1 MRALLFAMLLLPCVA
16 RAQDAQRFERAL
28 RGPQAMDR
36 WMKKEIHRQRKG
48 QVITTPSTS
57 YVVHRATFDGLV
69 AFLQRQPGV
78 ENAAWDRCTNKIMLW
93 PGHSTIGVR
102 VMLDGAVHERCYR
115 VQEGIPGTL
124 RLPGCDGGGETTVL
138 AHIRGTWTGIGTKP
152 SDSFAIYACHSCH
165 GWEEKGGVSLDG
177 DRLRALYETQQI
189 MLREGLLTMAGRR

>member
-1 MRALLFAMLLLPCVA
+1 MIGMTPKPF
-16 RAQDAQRFERAL
+16 RAQSSAL
-28 RGPQAMDR
+28 RESARG
-36 WMKKEIHRQRKG
+36 
-48 QVITTPSTS
+48 
-57 YVVHRATFDGLV
+57 RA
-69 AFLQRQPGV
+69 
-78 ENAAWDRCTNKIMLW
+78 C
-93 PGHSTIGVR
+93 
-102 VMLDGAVHERCYR
+102 
-115 VQEGIPGTL
+115 TL